1 MNNRILL
8 FYEGIITLMKLT
20 NYLGFCVQ
28 VCACA
33 CIATW
38 LQYFAAAYHC
48 NVTNITLQ
56 YLQFSLLVLLKT
68 VFLLKL
74 PFALKLQFQSC
85 DTVLKFPINTFLE
98 GKQPC
103 CQGLL
108 FSLDTVLYQKS
119 VLFFPGYF
127 GALLREQFIVD
138 VKFQHGLFKIRLLFL
153 PVNSPD

>member
-38 LQYFAAAYHC
+38 LQYFTAAYHC

-85 DTVLKFPINTFLE
+85 DIVLKFPINTFLE

-103 CQGLL
+103 CMRGTAGGRTPQSGAAFLSGHSFVPEIRAVFSWL
-108 FSLDTVLYQKS
+108 FWGTSS
-119 VLFFPGYF
+119 R
-127 GALLREQFIVD
+127 AIHSRC
-138 VKFQHGLFKIRLLFL
+138 KIPARAI
-153 PVNSPD
+153 